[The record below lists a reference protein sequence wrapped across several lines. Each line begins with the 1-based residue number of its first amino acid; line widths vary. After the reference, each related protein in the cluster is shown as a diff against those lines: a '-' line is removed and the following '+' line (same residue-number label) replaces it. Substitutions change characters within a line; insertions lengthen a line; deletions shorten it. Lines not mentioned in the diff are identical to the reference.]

1 MRAIECLEND
11 MNTPITIGD
20 IHAYRRHLTIETGR
34 AIDTIPIL
42 IASGS
47 DYFSIDI
54 GDTGESNI
62 KDYFVT
68 SLSSLG
74 TLAMEKKNRR
84 YVEYISEFTN
94 NWNLKKPRFNTF
106 TKDFVWNN
114 FKTALDQ
121 LLQLKPDSLSF
132 NLTNDCSIFFSAQVK
147 ESNIYFELF
156 FDEETEGFVEAITN
170 IYKDGI
176 VVLAYGSTMDETF
189 GKIQELFPKDK
200 ITESTSI
207 PYAAISGASFATA
220 EL

>member
-1 MRAIECLEND
+1 
-11 MNTPITIGD
+11 
-20 IHAYRRHLTIETGR
+20 
-34 AIDTIPIL
+34 
-42 IASGS
+42 
-47 DYFSIDI
+47 
-54 GDTGESNI
+54 
-62 KDYFVT
+62 
-68 SLSSLG
+68 LG

-189 GKIQELFPKDK
+189 G
-200 ITESTSI
+200 
-207 PYAAISGASFATA
+207 
-220 EL
+220 